1 VADVVKASDE
11 DLRWLYPDDDPS
23 GIATRWLSGRP
34 GLVLVTSGGKGAT
47 AYRAGH
53 EPLHRPAPTRDVVD
67 TVGAGDAWMGGILTG
82 LHARGCF
89 TGASIRALSRGQVA
103 DLLDA
108 ASLVASL
115 ACGRRGADPPTADEV
130 DRARRA
136 NRARPASRSRAPI
149 GDANRTEQSVV
160 RRQPAVGASGLSTRP

>member
-1 VADVVKASDE
+1 
-11 DLRWLYPDDDPS
+11 
-23 GIATRWLSGRP
+23 
-34 GLVLVTSGGKGAT
+34 
-47 AYRAGH
+47 
-53 EPLHRPAPTRDVVD
+53 VVD

-136 NRARPASRSRAPI
+136 NR
-149 GDANRTEQSVV
+149 TEQSVV